1 LRLEPATAR
10 GHIVGVRRKIS
21 VLFLLVAWLCANGV
35 VWNAVQVVGWVKMVR
50 DYSEVMPFTQALSVT
65 FSGEAPCDFCRVA
78 ESGREQA
85 EQLPQQATLGAAMEK
100 IFFVA
105 DTAPVVVLPVPT
117 AAWPVLAAE
126 TGSRRIEAVPVP
138 PPRV

>member
-1 LRLEPATAR
+1 M
-10 GHIVGVRRKIS
+10 RRKIS

-35 VWNAVQVVGWVKMVR
+35 VWNAVQVIGWAKMVR

-85 EQLPQQATLGAAMEK
+85 EQLPQQATLSAALEK
-100 IFFVA
+100 IYFVA
-105 DTAPVVVLPVPT
+105 DGTPVVVLPVPM

-126 TGSRRIEAVPVP
+126 TGALRIEAVPVP
-138 PPRV
+138 PPRC

>member
-1 LRLEPATAR
+1 
-10 GHIVGVRRKIS
+10 VRRKIS
-21 VLFLLVAWLCANGV
+21 VLFLLLAWLCANGV

-78 ESGREQA
+78 ESGREQTQ
-85 EQLPQQATLGAAMEK
+85 QLPQQATLGAAVEK
-100 IFFVA
+100 IFFLA
-105 DTAPVVVLPVPT
+105 DAAPVVVLPAPV
-117 AAWPVLAAE
+117 ASWPVPAAE
-126 TGSRRIEAVPVP
+126 TGSRRGEAVPVP